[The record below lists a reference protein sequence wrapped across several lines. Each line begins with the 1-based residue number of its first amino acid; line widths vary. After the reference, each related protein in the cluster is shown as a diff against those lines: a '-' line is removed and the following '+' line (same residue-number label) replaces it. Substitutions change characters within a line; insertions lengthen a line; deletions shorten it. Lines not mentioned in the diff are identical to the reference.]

1 MTRYPTFIW
10 SPVKSMSYMGYPE
23 NGNAPVWH
31 CQTQVWTIAKA
42 KALDSKV
49 WTTAKAKALDSKV
62 WTPEIRQ

>member
-1 MTRYPTFIW
+1 
-10 SPVKSMSYMGYPE
+10 MSYMGYPE